1 MLLAEGVCRF
11 QTAIKYNLKVDKMRH
26 AGLCPVKPED
36 TPLKE
41 PANQQ
46 PSEIKQYSVSRC
58 PLVCYTCDM
67 EHHKKTRQRI

>member
-41 PANQQ
+41 QCKPTA
-46 PSEIKQYSVSRC
+46 IR
-58 PLVCYTCDM
+58 D
-67 EHHKKTRQRI
+67 KTI